1 MIPEGCFPVYS
12 QIRSDAYHAGIC
24 QIFIYIKSF
33 WQWKFYS
40 ASRSH
45 TDHKTIFTRFGC
57 WILTVTV
64 SKNTVAH
71 ADIFL
76 WNTPLLLQLFSF
88 LGVKNFSCTVNPAG
102 VHAESMCG
110 IHEISHH
117 KTSVFHT
124 GAHFAVGKD
133 NDHSWGAVER
143 I

>member
-45 TDHKTIFTRFGC
+45 TDHKTILTRFGC

-64 SKNTVAH
+64 SKNTVAY

-88 LGVKNFSCTVNPAG
+88 LGVKNFSCTVNPA
-102 VHAESMCG
+102 ESTPRACAAFMRFP
-110 IHEISHH
+110 ITRLPFSTQVPILLSE
-117 KTSVFHT
+117 KTMITV
-124 GAHFAVGKD
+124 GAP
-133 NDHSWGAVER
+133 
-143 I
+143 

>member
-45 TDHKTIFTRFGC
+45 TDHKTILTRFGC

-76 WNTPLLLQLFSF
+76 NGVKRQAEVRPDELLLDLS
-88 LGVKNFSCTVNPAG
+88 L
-102 VHAESMCG
+102 
-110 IHEISHH
+110 IHI
-117 KTSVFHT
+117 
-124 GAHFAVGKD
+124 
-133 NDHSWGAVER
+133 
-143 I
+143 